1 MSSSEEGHVAC
12 TCHKGHAP
20 HHRKA
25 QATNATKKTAA
36 GRESTEMSECQQN
49 EGRHHQAV
57 LFFATLKEH
66 LEPIVLDNQ
75 NVEAAWGALRVT
87 KHQRE

>member
-1 MSSSEEGHVAC
+1 MQPKRQLQGV
-12 TCHKGHAP
+12 KAP
-20 HHRKA
+20 KCLNVNKMRADTIKQSFA
-25 QATNATKKTAA
+25 
-36 GRESTEMSECQQN
+36 
-49 EGRHHQAV
+49 
-57 LFFATLKEH
+57 ATLKEH